1 MNTIAQPTTSK
12 ARRLP
17 TPTPSSPPQDSLP
30 ETVEKDSAEP
40 PFRDWNA
47 SEEDLSSSA
56 LAHTWQSNRRR
67 RRYRGRRDRALRP
80 SWDDLVIDALPGFP
94 FQSQL
99 EVVQNAPTS
108 LMVIDP
114 PRKRSFSS
122 GLILVLVLTAV
133 GLSYICFVP
142 SDSRRPAEPVLIAS
156 APSTNPTTRV
166 DIPDADSSRKSELE
180 RRLTTARADAD
191 TAQVLLS
198 QSRREMQEAIAAFE
212 AARQNEGEIA
222 AALSATQE
230 KLRQLVYFTIP
241 SSEQQRTE
249 AYTLHT
255 KYREQLDSAGSR
267 SEIAT
272 RVRNSVNASAMQTI
286 SAATERRRRAREG
299 RDIKRQQLGAKLD
312 GYSEAMAEASA
323 RVREKRWLEVTVREI
338 ESSRVSIA
346 LEKYDQIVASHN
358 AVVARIAELDGD
370 LQESFRSR
378 EYLESHSQMLA
389 DQAVQLARKKTE
401 LQRISTERQLKA
413 SQLQQ
418 KADALTSARS
428 QLEHQLSSL

>member
-1 MNTIAQPTTSK
+1 
-12 ARRLP
+12 
-17 TPTPSSPPQDSLP
+17 
-30 ETVEKDSAEP
+30 
-40 PFRDWNA
+40 
-47 SEEDLSSSA
+47 
-56 LAHTWQSNRRR
+56 
-67 RRYRGRRDRALRP
+67 
-80 SWDDLVIDALPGFP
+80 
-94 FQSQL
+94 
-99 EVVQNAPTS
+99 
-108 LMVIDP
+108 
-114 PRKRSFSS
+114 
-122 GLILVLVLTAV
+122 
-133 GLSYICFVP
+133 
-142 SDSRRPAEPVLIAS
+142 
-156 APSTNPTTRV
+156 
-166 DIPDADSSRKSELE
+166 
-180 RRLTTARADAD
+180 
-191 TAQVLLS
+191 
-198 QSRREMQEAIAAFE
+198 MQEAIAAFE